1 MAASREVRVGLFL
14 LVAFLIVIALFELLG
29 RETLFGRSVEYR
41 TSFKS
46 IPTLKVGDPVR
57 LAGVDVGTVK
67 DIRLI
72 GARVE
77 VLLRLKAGTP
87 VKTDSVA
94 TIKLTSLLGTNFVDL
109 TFGSP
114 AAEIAPPGSLLA
126 STEPP
131 DLNTLVARLNDAA
144 GDIQALT
151 RQLNEGLG
159 KSMEPIQ
166 ATFQTLDKIAKKI
179 EKGEGTLGRLVTD
192 DSLFTEIRGLT
203 GSLNQVSQQMAKGQG
218 TLGRLLQDDS
228 LYTEIRGL
236 TGNLSQ
242 VSQQLAKG
250 QGTLG
255 RLLQDDS
262 LYKEMRGLTASLAL
276 VSQQLA
282 RGQGTLGKLIADE
295 GLYKDLRSLSADLKS
310 TTGTLASVMKDVEA
324 GKGSLGKLVRDESL
338 YNEAL
343 RTLTEARTALG
354 GVKDAVGSFKGV
366 SAQLSEGKGTLGKL
380 MTDEALYNDMRG
392 AVASLN
398 AIMKKVEKGEGTLG
412 KLVNDESLY
421 FTTKDSLKKVGK
433 GADTL
438 REQGPLSLIGIAI
451 QGFGLF

>member
-1 MAASREVRVGLFL
+1 MAQSREIRVGLFL

-29 RETLFGRSVEYR
+29 RETLFARSVEYR

-46 IPTLKVGDPVR
+46 IPTLKLGDPVR

-67 DIRLI
+67 DIRII

-77 VLLRLKAGTP
+77 VVMRLKPATP

-114 AAEIAPPGSLLA
+114 AAQIAPPGSVLI
-126 STEPP
+126 SSEPP

-144 GDIQALT
+144 GDIQTLA

-166 ATFQTLDKIAKKI
+166 ATFQSFDKIAKKI
-179 EKGEGTLGRLVTD
+179 ERGEGTLGRLVTD
-192 DSLFTEIRGLT
+192 DSLFTEIRGL
-203 GSLNQVSQQMAKGQG
+203 A
-218 TLGRLLQDDS
+218 
-228 LYTEIRGL
+228 
-236 TGNLSQ
+236 GNLNQ

-255 RLLQDDS
+255 
-262 LYKEMRGLTASLAL
+262 
-276 VSQQLA
+276 
-282 RGQGTLGKLIADE
+282 
-295 GLYKDLRSLSADLKS
+295 
-310 TTGTLASVMKDVEA
+310 
-324 GKGSLGKLVRDESL
+324 KLVRDESL
-338 YNEAL
+338 YNEA
-343 RTLTEARTALG
+343 RQTLTEARAALG
-354 GVKDAVGSFKGV
+354 GVKDAVANFKSV
-366 SAQLSEGKGTLGKL
+366 SAGLTEGKGTLGKL
-380 MTDEALYNDMRG
+380 MTDDALYNDMRG
-392 AVASLN
+392 TVSSLN
-398 AIMKKVEKGEGTLG
+398 TIMKKVEKGEGTLG
-412 KLVNDESLY
+412 KLVNDDSLY
-421 FTTKDSLKKVGK
+421 YTTKDSLKKVGK